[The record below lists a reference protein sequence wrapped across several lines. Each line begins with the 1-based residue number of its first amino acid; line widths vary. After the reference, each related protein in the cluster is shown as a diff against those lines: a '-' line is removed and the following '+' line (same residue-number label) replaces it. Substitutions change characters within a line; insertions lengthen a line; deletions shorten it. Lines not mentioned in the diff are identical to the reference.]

1 MPPSLLP
8 SSRLYFSMLNQIT
21 PYCKAKSELEA
32 NNIHMVS
39 GDTVGLYMYVWWWGG
54 GVVKLHKNPAYYSED
69 EMDTFDNNLV
79 PTLWI

>member
-8 SSRLYFSMLNQIT
+8 SSRLYFSMLNQIKL
-21 PYCKAKSELEA
+21 YCKAKSELEA

-39 GDTVGLYMYVWWWGG
+39 GDYGTIYVVVGGG

-79 PTLWI
+79 PTLWV